1 MNTKRKFVHLGDRL
15 DAIDRIREGRTDVER
30 AARELGVTPAQVRDW
45 QRMHAADRT
54 VTLAEVRGPRTP
66 EEARLGARVKLLAR
80 LVADADRELRALHE
94 AYIRSLPASNE
105 SFLEGEAPTKKV
117 G

>member
-1 MNTKRKFVHLGDRL
+1 V
-15 DAIDRIREGRTDVER
+15 RE
-30 AARELGVTPAQVRDW
+30 W
-45 QRMHAADRT
+45 QRLHAGDRT

-66 EEARLGARVKLLAR
+66 EEGRLAARVKLLTK
-80 LVADADRELRALHE
+80 LVGDADRELRALHE

-105 SFLEGEAPTKKV
+105 AFADDEPSSKKV